1 MGSPATLPADFFSK
15 PQNQQA
21 APQSTPQSSPDTL
34 PADFFTKQAT
44 QSAPQADPAS
54 ESQMFEAT
62 TGGVNASH
70 RYDASSNSTVPMERS
85 TVGDIVQGAKDSG
98 IAHLAQDAVNAPTS
112 ADEHVALNV
121 TGPGGLIAL
130 RQAKNLVKS
139 AGSLMK
145 STGEQ
150 FPQAIQDFQRT
161 VNEFKRGDYRNAAS
175 SAASTASDA
184 VGIFSPAQST
194 QAGMARELSEG
205 ARPGGNL
212 ATPLTRQILD
222 AGTAV
227 AGEGLGAGEA
237 AGDLADA
244 ATQTAGKVASKIKE
258 LPSKAV
264 ETAQDIK
271 PEWLTKRAET
281 PSPQHGAPV
290 KVESPLDGPTVG
302 KQLGGKDL
310 SQEALDALQDHVGD
324 KIPVGSTAK
333 NRLTAAVEP
342 VTKAISDTA
351 SKMNNLVR
359 DAHSF
364 TTSVAQ
370 DNVFGEGTLNT
381 AIDQIKNNLPPSVR
395 ENLSGDIDAVIQD
408 ADKALNSTSPAE
420 VLEARRKLGNS
431 IDWDRIERNPSTPAE
446 AQNVAKAK
454 VYRALGDKIHAEIP
468 ETSELDKVMQ
478 PNLELRSH
486 LQSKVGERLVD
497 DPHAATVE
505 AESEFKKGKT
515 QIENQVHNDQVAK
528 NWGRIKTSLLVAG
541 VSGGVIHT
549 LGKLIGE

>member
-1 MGSPATLPADFFSK
+1 MAYHRIIDAPADVLVKKSK
-15 PQNQQA
+15 G
-21 APQSTPQSSPDTL
+21 
-34 PADFFTKQAT
+34 
-44 QSAPQADPAS
+44 
-54 ESQMFEAT
+54 EIEA
-62 TGGVNASH
+62 
-70 RYDASSNSTVPMERS
+70 
-85 TVGDIVQGAKDSG
+85 AKD
-98 IAHLAQDAVNAPTS
+98 L
-112 ADEHVALNV
+112 LNNHEYW
-121 TGPGGLIAL
+121 
-130 RQAKNLVKS
+130 K
-139 AGSLMK
+139 
-145 STGEQ
+145 
-150 FPQAIQDFQRT
+150 
-161 VNEFKRGDYRNAAS
+161 
-175 SAASTASDA
+175 
-184 VGIFSPAQST
+184 
-194 QAGMARELSEG
+194 
-205 ARPGGNL
+205 GGNAYL
-212 ATPLTRQILD
+212 SGLVDRGLSAVP
-222 AGTAV
+222 V
-227 AGEGLGAGEA
+227 AGPAINSEA
-237 AGDLADA
+237 ERAENGDVSGA
-244 ATQTAGKVASKIKE
+244 ATGTLLAGALTNPETTSMAGRAVGKVAGKTAEVVGKTPGKI
-258 LPSKAV
+258 V
-264 ETAQDIK
+264 ETAQEIK
-271 PEWLTKRAET
+271 PEWLTKRADT
-281 PSPQHGAPV
+281 PAPQHGAPV

-370 DNVFGEGTLNT
+370 DNVFGEGALNT

-395 ENLSGDIDAVIQD
+395 ENLSGDIDAVMHD

-446 AQNVAKAK
+446 AQNLAKAK
-454 VYRALGDKIHAEIP
+454 VYRALGDKIHTEIP
-468 ETSELDKVMQ
+468 ETAELDKVMQ

-486 LQSKVGERLVD
+486 LQSKVGERLID

-505 AESEFKKGKT
+505 AESELKKGKT
-515 QIENQVHNDQVAK
+515 QIENQIHNDQVAK
-528 NWGRIKTSLLVAG
+528 NWGRIKTALLVAG